1 MKNGFFENRVSSE
14 QTGPGALLLC
24 FPLTPR
30 SSNFELSS
38 AAILTQFF
46 PELA

>member
-1 MKNGFFENRVSSE
+1 MKNGFFEKRASSE

-24 FPLTPR
+24 FQLTPR

-38 AAILTQFF
+38 TLILTQFF